1 MSDPLSPT
9 VSIGQLA
16 TLAGVSRRA
25 IRHYEQQGLL
35 PKPARTASGYRRYTM
50 AAVVQVTRIR
60 RLREL
65 GLSVTQIREALTSD
79 VASATLRETLLQLE
93 QDLTRRAEGIQQMRE
108 QVRGLIAREADDLAA
123 ASSWR
128 GFYAQA
134 RQQDPVARG
143 AGVQRSTQTVGHTRP
158 LQKTL
163 LDLVDLA
170 SAIGGDALVGD
181 LRARLADPEVL
192 AHVDQLSRRLKALA
206 YITPEASE
214 TEIESLAAALAV
226 ALPPQ
231 LLPGPLAEP
240 AMLLIL
246 LGERPALAQVRC
258 LERAWQLAHG
268 PV

>member
-35 PKPARTASGYRRYTM
+35 PAPARTASGYRRYTM

-65 GLSVTQIREALTSD
+65 GLSVAQIREALTSD

-93 QDLTRRAEGIQQMRE
+93 QDLARRVQRLQQIRE
-108 QVRGLIAREADDLAA
+108 QVRGLIASEADDLAA
-123 ASSWR
+123 APAWR
-128 GFYAQA
+128 VLYAQA
-134 RQQDPVARG
+134 RQRDPVARG
-143 AGVQRSTQTVGHTRP
+143 AGVQTVGQTR
-158 LQKTL
+158 LRGKTL
-163 LDLVDLA
+163 LDLIDLA
-170 SAIGGDALVGD
+170 GAIGGEALVGD
-181 LRARLADPEVL
+181 LEARLADPNAL

-206 YITPEASE
+206 LIAPEASE

-226 ALPPQ
+226 ALPLP

-258 LERAWQLAHG
+258 LERAWQLAHE